1 MMKAVSIN
9 SYGGL
14 DVLNYSDAPFPQINH
29 DDVLIRVHA
38 AAVNPVDV
46 ALRQGY
52 MAEWV
57 SPTFPLILGCDVCGV
72 IEAVGSGVTGYKPG
86 DEVFARSNLSRD
98 GTYAEYVAVPAA
110 EVVRKPQSLD
120 HIHAAAVPHVSLTAW
135 QSLIGAAN
143 LSAGQTVLIHGAAGG
158 VGHMAVQLAKWRG
171 ARVIGTASGYNQD
184 FLRQLGADEVI
195 DYNTTKFED
204 VVHQV
209 DVVFDTIGGDTQ
221 ERSWATLKP
230 GGMLVSVVQPP
241 SNERADALGVR
252 ASMIGAYSD
261 PAILAEVAALVDD
274 GKLKPHVSKVL
285 PLSEA
290 RKAQEIISTR
300 HTRGKVVLQVI

>member
-1 MMKAVSIN
+1 MKAVSIN
-9 SYGGL
+9 GYGGL
-14 DVLNYSDAPFPQINH
+14 DVLNYGEAPQPKLDH

-57 SPTFPLILGCDVCGV
+57 SPTFPYILGCDVSGT
-72 IEAVGSGVTGYKPG
+72 IEAVGPDANGFKIGE
-86 DEVFARSNLSRD
+86 EVFARSNISRD
-98 GTYAEYVAVPAA
+98 GSYAEYIAVDAK
-110 EVVRKPQSLD
+110 EVLRKPQSLD
-120 HIHAAAVPHVSLTAW
+120 HVHAAAAPHASLTAW
-135 QSLIGAAN
+135 ISLFTTAG

-171 ARVIGTASGYNQD
+171 ARVIATASSYNHD
-184 FLRQLGADEVI
+184 FLSQLGADEII
-195 DYNTTKFED
+195 DYNKTQFEA
-204 VVHQV
+204 VAQQV

-252 ASMIGAYSD
+252 ASMVGAYPD
-261 PAILAEVAALVDD
+261 PAILAEVVSLVNA
-274 GKLKPHVSKVL
+274 GKLKPYVSKVF

-290 RKAQEIISTR
+290 RKAQEMIGSR
-300 HTRGKVVLQVI
+300 HTRGKIVLQVMQ